1 MRNKTHFVKKMPEF
15 LTKKPETG
23 IRLLPYTYILLD
35 FLESLDIYD
44 QR

>member
-1 MRNKTHFVKKMPEF
+1 MPEF

>member
-1 MRNKTHFVKKMPEF
+1 MRNKTHFVKKMLEF

-23 IRLLPYTYILLD
+23 ILPLPYTYILLD
-35 FLESLDIYD
+35 FLESLDIDD